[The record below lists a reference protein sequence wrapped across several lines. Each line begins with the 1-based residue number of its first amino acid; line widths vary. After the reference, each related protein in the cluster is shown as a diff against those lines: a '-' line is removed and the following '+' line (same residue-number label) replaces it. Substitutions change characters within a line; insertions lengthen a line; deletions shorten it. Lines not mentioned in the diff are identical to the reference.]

1 MASHFSD
8 SLSPI
13 KVVLLA
19 STFDSRKQS
28 IAVAPRGLIDNLRRR
43 YQGYLLISRQFNH
56 MTITVKSNWTG
67 SESTLN
73 LVKKQIAQRWG
84 EDEANRYNPK
94 ENCLT
99 FKNWL
104 KNGYIVKK
112 GEKALKSFVI
122 VEKKDKETGK
132 VIEKTPK
139 SINLFYELQ
148 VEPKTA

>member
-1 MASHFSD
+1 
-8 SLSPI
+8 
-13 KVVLLA
+13 
-19 STFDSRKQS
+19 
-28 IAVAPRGLIDNLRRR
+28 
-43 YQGYLLISRQFNH
+43 

-112 GEKALKSFVI
+112 GEKAIKSFVI

-132 VIEKTPK
+132 VIEKTSK

>member
-1 MASHFSD
+1 
-8 SLSPI
+8 
-13 KVVLLA
+13 
-19 STFDSRKQS
+19 
-28 IAVAPRGLIDNLRRR
+28 
-43 YQGYLLISRQFNH
+43 
-56 MTITVKSNWTG
+56 MTVEIKSNWTG
-67 SESTLN
+67 SESTFN

-84 EDEANRYNPK
+84 DDEANRYNPK

-99 FKNWL
+99 FNQWL
-104 KNGYIVKK
+104 KNGYLVRK

-148 VEPKTA
+148 VEPKTV

>member
-1 MASHFSD
+1 
-8 SLSPI
+8 
-13 KVVLLA
+13 
-19 STFDSRKQS
+19 
-28 IAVAPRGLIDNLRRR
+28 
-43 YQGYLLISRQFNH
+43 

-84 EDEANRYNPK
+84 ETEAEKYNPK

-99 FKNWL
+99 FKGWL

-112 GEKALKSFVI
+112 GEKAIKSFVI
-122 VEKKDKETGK
+122 VEKKDKETGR
-132 VIEKTPK
+132 VIEKTPR

-148 VEPKTA
+148 VEQKTA

>member
-1 MASHFSD
+1 
-8 SLSPI
+8 
-13 KVVLLA
+13 
-19 STFDSRKQS
+19 
-28 IAVAPRGLIDNLRRR
+28 
-43 YQGYLLISRQFNH
+43 

-84 EDEANRYNPK
+84 EDEANRYNQK

-99 FKNWL
+99 FKDWL

-112 GEKALKSFVI
+112 GEKTLKSFVI

-132 VIEKTPK
+132 VIEKTPR

-148 VEPKTA
+148 VEPETA